1 MCKVAF
7 PVIFLLAFRKHERSA
22 ALRTRDL
29 KVWHRGFSTR
39 VIEELHSL
47 ALRSA
52 GVAFLS
58 ATGRGAKALF
68 SLKRTPK
75 SWRPDGFLRLSL
87 LQQLSVYKF
96 LLNFEGKV
104 WRKIFTHCSV
114 CCMHATHRVR
124 KHCFLLGILIAQPSN
139 ARRGNTLR
147 QGVSRHLIKQ
157 TTLGSAVETHG
168 IGLHTAVPVHI
179 RLVPAP
185 PDTGY
190 VFRRTDLG
198 GFEIPAT
205 VESVAHCGYATT
217 LMRTGVMLSTVE
229 HLLAALRGLAVDNV
243 FIEVDNLEIPIMDG
257 SAEGFAEII
266 ERAGIVEQPL
276 ARRALLV
283 REKVSFEQGN
293 RRISVE
299 PGDTYQIDCLIDFAH
314 PMIGTQSLFVELN
327 NGAFSREIAAAR
339 TFGFTNEIEA
349 LRRANLIRGGSL
361 DNAIVLTP
369 EGMLNET
376 GLRFRDEFV
385 RHKILDIIGDL
396 ALLGMPILGKVVA
409 ERSGHIMHAGLMSKL
424 LRMRSAWDIVDM

>member
-1 MCKVAF
+1 M
-7 PVIFLLAFRKHERSA
+7 RK
-22 ALRTRDL
+22 
-29 KVWHRGFSTR
+29 
-39 VIEELHSL
+39 
-47 ALRSA
+47 
-52 GVAFLS
+52 
-58 ATGRGAKALF
+58 
-68 SLKRTPK
+68 
-75 SWRPDGFLRLSL
+75 
-87 LQQLSVYKF
+87 SV
-96 LLNFEGKV
+96 
-104 WRKIFTHCSV
+104 R
-114 CCMHATHRVR
+114 
-124 KHCFLLGILIAQPSN
+124 
-139 ARRGNTLR
+139 
-147 QGVSRHLIKQ
+147 Q
-157 TTLGSAVETHG
+157 TTLRSAVETQG
-168 IGLHTAVPVHI
+168 IGLHTAVPVQV

-229 HLLAALRGLAVDNV
+229 HLLGALRGLGVDNV
-243 FIEVDNLEIPIMDG
+243 FIEVDNLEVPIMDG
-257 SAEGFAEII
+257 SAEVFADMID
-266 ERAGIVEQPL
+266 RAGIVEQPL

-299 PGDTYQIDCLIDFAH
+299 PADNYQIDCLIDFPH
-314 PMIGTQSLFVELN
+314 PMIGVQRLVVELSD
-327 NGAFSREIAAAR
+327 GAFSRDIAAAR
-339 TFGFTNEIEA
+339 TFGFTQEVEA

-369 EGMLNET
+369 DGMLNQT

-396 ALLGMPILGKVVA
+396 ALLGMPLLGRVTA

-424 LRMRSAWDIVDM
+424 LRVRSAWDIVDM